1 MSKIISGIQQI
12 GIGVPDV
19 SEAFDWYKNHFG
31 MDVKVFDD
39 IAEAALMT
47 KYTGGEVRN
56 RQAILALNMQ
66 GGGGFEIWQYKSRTP
81 KAANFDIVLGDLGIY
96 VTKMKTREIENA
108 HAFLTN
114 KKANGISE
122 ITKNPWGNKHFFV
135 QDLYGNWFQIEESK
149 DWFSEK
155 KIHPVGGVGGV
166 VIGVQNLD
174 EAIQMY
180 CSTLGLV
187 LDGDVLEDTFDDLA
201 HLSNGQ
207 EVFKRVRLIQANSGE
222 GAFGQLLGSPVI
234 ELVQA
239 INYQGKKMFDNRYWG
254 DLGYIHLCFDVVGM
268 KEHEENCI
276 AAGYPFT
283 VDSSNSF
290 DMGKSAGHFSYIESG
305 DGTLLEFVETHK
317 LPIIPK
323 WGWYLD
329 LRKRDARKN
338 LPKWMLS
345 ALRFNRVK

>member
-1 MSKIISGIQQI
+1 MTKIISGIQQI
-12 GIGVPDV
+12 GIGVSNV
-19 SEAFDWYKNHFG
+19 TEAFDWYKTHFG

-39 IAEAALMT
+39 EAEAALMT
-47 KYTGGEVRN
+47 RYTGGEVRS

-66 GGGGFEIWQYKSRTP
+66 GGGGFEIWQYTSRVP
-81 KAANFDIVLGDLGIY
+81 KAAKFNVVLGDLGIY
-96 VTKMKTREIENA
+96 VTKMKTREIEKA
-108 HAFLTN
+108 HTLLTN
-114 KKANGISE
+114 KQAKGISE

-135 QDLYGNWFQIEESK
+135 DDLYGNCFQIEESN

-155 KIHPVGGVGGV
+155 KMHPVGGVGGV
-166 VIGVQNLD
+166 IIGVQD
-174 EAIQMY
+174 IAEAVQMY

-187 LDGDVLEDTFDDLA
+187 VDGEMVEGSFDDLA
-201 HLSNGQ
+201 HLPNGQ
-207 EVFKRVRLIQANSGE
+207 EVFKRVRLVQQETGQ
-222 GAFGQLLGSPVI
+222 GAFGQLLGSLVI

-239 INYQGKKMFDNRYWG
+239 ITYQGKRMFENRFWG

-268 KEHEENCI
+268 KEHEEDCV
-276 AAGYPFT
+276 ASGYPFI
-283 VDSSNSF
+283 VDSSDSF
-290 DMGKSAGHFSYIESG
+290 DMGKSAGHFSYIESN

-317 LPIIPK
+317 IPIAPK

-329 LRKRDARKN
+329 LRKRDTRKN

>member
-1 MSKIISGIQQI
+1 MNKIISGIQQI
-12 GIGVPDV
+12 GIGVPNLQ
-19 SEAFDWYKNHFG
+19 EAFNWYKTNFG

-39 IAEAALMT
+39 EAEAALMI

-81 KAANFDIVLGDLGIY
+81 QPADFDIVLGDFGIY
-96 VTKMKTREIENA
+96 TTKMKTREIENA
-108 HAFLTN
+108 HQFLTAQ
-114 KKANGISE
+114 KAQGISE
-122 ITKNPWGNKHFFV
+122 IKSNPWGIRHFFV

-149 DWFSEK
+149 DWFSDK
-155 KIHPVGGVGGV
+155 KIHPIGGVGGV
-166 VIGVQNLD
+166 IVGVENME
-174 EAIQMY
+174 EAIKMY
-180 CSTLGLV
+180 GASLGLV
-187 LDGDVLEDTFDDLA
+187 LEGEIIEGTFEDLS
-201 HLSNGQ
+201 HLPNGNA
-207 EVFKRVRLIQANSGE
+207 KYRRARLVQPNAGH
-222 GAFGQLLGSPVI
+222 GAFGQLLGSPVL

-239 INYQGKKMFDNRYWG
+239 IDYEGKRMFDNRYWG

-268 KEHEENCI
+268 KQHEQDCV

-283 VDSSNSF
+283 VDSANSF
-290 DMGKSAGHFSYIESG
+290 DMGKSAGHFSYIESK

-317 LPIIPK
+317 LPIAPK

-329 LRKRDARKN
+329 LCKRDARKN
-338 LPKWMLS
+338 LPKWMLG

>member
-12 GIGVPDV
+12 GIGVSNV
-19 SEAFDWYKNHFG
+19 QEAFDWYKDHFG

-39 IAEAALMT
+39 EAEAALMI

-66 GGGGFEIWQYKSRTP
+66 GGGGFEIWQYKSRVP
-81 KAANFDIVLGDLGIY
+81 QPADFDIVLGDFGIY

-108 HAFLTN
+108 HTFLT
-114 KKANGISE
+114 KKGVNNVSAI
-122 ITKNPWGNKHFFV
+122 KQNPWGQKHFFV
-135 QDLYGNWFQIEESK
+135 QDLYGNWFQIEESNQ
-149 DWFSEK
+149 WFSDK
-155 KIHPVGGVGGV
+155 KIHPIGGVGGTI
-166 VIGVQNLD
+166 IGVKDID
-174 EAIQMY
+174 EAIKMY
-180 CSTLGLV
+180 GASLGLV
-187 LDGDVLEDTFDDLA
+187 VDGEIQEGTFDDLA
-201 HLSNGQ
+201 HLPNGDKS
-207 EVFKRVRLIQANSGE
+207 FKRARLIQPNHGA
-222 GAFGQLLGSPVI
+222 GAFGQLLGAPVL

-239 INYQGKKMFDNRYWG
+239 TNYEGKLMFENRYWG

-268 KEHEENCI
+268 KQHESDCT

-283 VDSSNSF
+283 VDSANSF
-290 DMGKSAGHFSYIESG
+290 DMGKSAGHFSYIASK

-317 LPIIPK
+317 LPIAPK

-329 LRKRDARKN
+329 LRKRDASKN
-338 LPKWMLS
+338 LPKWMLG